1 MTASATVTIPL
12 FRSAPWLEVIERNV
26 TRLAGV
32 ARVIISDPTGADEA
46 FLALQDRGFGA
57 SVEFAGARDLEP
69 GWVAHCN
76 DLAARARTPYVTWL
90 SHDDEIEPAWVHA
103 SVAAL
108 DRDPT
113 AVAAVGRVTGESPRA
128 EFAQNPDYSSRSQRD
143 RVAAG
148 LRDLVQGRPDS
159 LGLLFRSVQRRELAP
174 LLLPTPNDAWADVPW
189 ALKMLS
195 RGPVAFH
202 DEPFFK
208 RWPEGS
214 ASEVWG
220 EPGARS
226 RALVWA
232 LDEVGD
238 AGLPLVLDAWDE
250 ENVQH
255 RRHARALGQHAE
267 HLERERAAI
276 ERSRSW
282 RLLRALGRLKPAS
295 RRRRRD

>member
-76 DLAARARTPYVTWL
+76 DLAARARTPYVMWL

-208 RWPEGS
+208 
-214 ASEVWG
+214 
-220 EPGARS
+220 
-226 RALVWA
+226 
-232 LDEVGD
+232 
-238 AGLPLVLDAWDE
+238 LPLVLDAWDE